1 MKRFHKRRVLL
12 WVVSVWVTLLLISH
26 LLRPDLSPGIHASEW
41 ERSVI
46 ATIAE
51 PLVWISAGGDVRIR
65 DHRGDELYAM
75 ASMSLS
81 KRILEFGQV
90 LDLREN
96 YLLVAEDYGAQ
107 MALALESEF
116 PNSFHS
122 LILVDPKGL
131 PSFEWL
137 GNPLLDRSL
146 RSVQLGGVWL
156 FKKVIP
162 FSWRWDELWSRR
174 LNEAVLIAHGGIETI
189 LMKEV
194 FDIPTLI
201 VSTSKPAAAQTLAF
215 GHLNSRS
222 IVAGTEA
229 LKIPVQEWKTVY
241 ANAFEPKGP
250 QLMDLSI
257 RKDLL
262 SRHQSFDGFS
272 LWIAMLLI
280 AASTLISEDLAC
292 IGSGLLVSHGG
303 IGLFAAIAAC
313 VVGIFVGDLII
324 YSIGRLFGERLL
336 SHRPF
341 RWLISRDAVI
351 ASEQWFRKRGAW
363 VILACRFM
371 PGTRVPV
378 YFAAGVLKSPFW
390 MVATVLGLA
399 AVLWVPILVGLSSW
413 VGDRMLGFYE
423 DYDQWAVWILLSAV
437 VVIFTV
443 VHRVVPLLTYRGR
456 RLAYSSWK
464 RLTRWEFW
472 PAKMVYPP
480 VLLYIFFLAL
490 KYRSLTLPTLSNP
503 IMPCGGLID
512 ESKLDILRR
521 LQKAGAPVAS
531 FVEIPEDCA
540 ASEKVRIVKT
550 ALEDWD
556 SDFPVVIK
564 PDQGERGKGVCIV
577 KSETMLEEV
586 LLNIE
591 GKQIAQKYISGLEF
605 GVFYWRLP
613 EEKEG
618 EIPSI
623 TRKLYT
629 SVTGDGVSTLEQ
641 LILED
646 HRAVCSAATFLKTHA
661 EELYRVPE
669 LDQKVK
675 LVEIGTH
682 ARGSLFLDACDLS
695 TEALVTTFDRISHAM
710 EGYYLGRFDLKV
722 PNEESLKQGKGIEI
736 VELNLL
742 TSEPTHMYDPKHSVF
757 EAWRLLMTQWRTA
770 FEIGAQLRKKG
781 MKPMG
786 IVAFARL
793 MWNHYIR

>member
-1 MKRFHKRRVLL
+1 MKRFRKRRILF
-12 WVVSVWVTLLLISH
+12 WVVSIWGILLLISQF
-26 LLRPDLSPGIHASEW
+26 LRPNLQPELSLSEWDHEIIADIDGPFVWVSPG
-41 ERSVI
+41 
-46 ATIAE
+46 
-51 PLVWISAGGDVRIR
+51 GDIRIR
-65 DHRGDELYAM
+65 DDRGGFFHTIEPSDLEQRTAFVARL
-75 ASMSLS
+75 LDS
-81 KRILEFGQV
+81 KT
-90 LDLREN
+90 N
-96 YLLVAEDYGAQ
+96 YLLIGEDYGAIVV
-107 MALALESEF
+107 LALESEV
-116 PNSFHS
+116 PEMGCASV
-122 LILVDPKGL
+122 LINPKGL

-137 GNPLLDRSL
+137 GNTLIDRSL
-146 RSVQLGGVWL
+146 RSVQLGGLWL
-156 FKKVIP
+156 FERTIP
-162 FSWRWDELWSRR
+162 FSWLWSLEANR
-174 LNEAVLIAHGGIETI
+174 LQSVAALVAHGGFETI
-189 LMKEV
+189 LV
-194 FDIPTLI
+194 NDALALPTLL
-201 VSTSKPAAAQTLAF
+201 VATSDGALDQTRAF
-215 GHLNSRS
+215 DLILPRS
-222 IVAGTEA
+222 QLVQPLA
-229 LKIPVQEWKTVY
+229 LKIPQEEWETK
-241 ANAFEPKGP
+241 FPKAYEVKDTSSF
-250 QLMDLSI
+250 DLDQ
-257 RKDLL
+257 RKRFLARD
-262 SRHQSFDGFS
+262 QSFEGMTM
-272 LWIAMLLI
+272 WIAMLLI
-280 AASTLISEDLAC
+280 AVSTLISEDLAC

-303 IGLFAAIAAC
+303 IGLFAAVVAC
-313 VVGIFVGDLII
+313 VIGIYVGDVAI
-324 YSIGRLFGERLL
+324 YLIGRIFGERLL

-341 RWLISRDAVI
+341 RWMISRDSVI
-351 ASEQWFRKRGAW
+351 ASEQWFQKKGAL

-390 MVATVLGLA
+390 MVSTVLAVA
-399 AVLWVPILVGLSSW
+399 AILWVPLLVGLSSW
-413 VGDRMLGFYE
+413 IGDRMLVAYE
-423 DYDQWAVWILLSAV
+423 RYEQWVVWILIGAV

-480 VLLYIFFLAL
+480 VLVYILILAL

-512 ESKLDILRR
+512 ESKLDILKR

-531 FVEIPEDCA
+531 FVEIPEDSA
-540 ASEKVRIVKT
+540 ASEKVQIVKT

-577 KSETMLEEV
+577 KSQTMLEEV
-586 LLNIE
+586 LQNVE

-605 GVFYWRLP
+605 GVLYWRLP
-613 EEKEG
+613 ERKEG
-618 EIPSI
+618 EISSI

-661 EELYRVPE
+661 EELYQIPE
-669 LDQKVK
+669 MDEKVK

-695 TEALVTTFDRISHAM
+695 TEALLTTFDRISHAVD
-710 EGYYLGRFDLKV
+710 GYYLGRFDLKV

-770 FEIGAQLRKKG
+770 FEIGAQLRKRG

-793 MWNHYIR
+793 MWNHYTQ